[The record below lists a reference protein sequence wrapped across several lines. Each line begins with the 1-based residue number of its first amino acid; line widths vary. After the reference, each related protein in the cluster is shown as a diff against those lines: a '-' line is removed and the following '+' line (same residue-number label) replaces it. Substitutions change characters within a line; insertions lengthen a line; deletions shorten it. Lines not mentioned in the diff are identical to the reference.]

1 MRMYER
7 YEMQE
12 LIAEARQA
20 ARDAEDALIEY
31 EDLLDR
37 KGGVITREEAEKH
50 ADLELAVEE
59 AEERLEELEAEYD
72 AGDF

>member
-37 KGGVITREEAEKH
+37 KGGATTREEAEKH

>member
-37 KGGVITREEAEKH
+37 KGGATTREEAARH